1 MLKRGLQAALVPFV
15 LFVLSGVSLA
25 EDEPTATA
33 ALATSEA
40 AAPPATATA
49 EDETAAPTATT
60 TAAPAAT
67 AEPPEPGEVLTRAK
81 AALAAAGTIKANII
95 LDVHYPHRYTS
106 SIVIYA
112 SASGDERAEM
122 TTTQDGKTF
131 QSLEVLTKGVLWT
144 RQETAQGKLATKIDI
159 NRVKKALGEADE
171 TFAITPIIGANALFD
186 ISLLAE
192 IIDFDRV
199 EPATHGDKSAWVI
212 SGKMAERFTDKS
224 SLPIGAERYYSTA
237 AVHVDSKSF
246 LPLRIELGSHED
258 KPVMSLEFES
268 IETKVEAP
276 PGTFDYT
283 PGEDVEVVDRTDWA
297 IAQLKGT

>member
-1 MLKRGLQAALVPFV
+1 MLKRGFQAALVLV
-15 LFVLSGVSLA
+15 VLSGVSLA
-25 EDEPTATA
+25 EGE
-33 ALATSEA
+33 
-40 AAPPATATA
+40 
-49 EDETAAPTATT
+49 
-60 TAAPAAT
+60 TAAPAAAAESSAT
-67 AEPPEPGEVLTRAK
+67 ATTTTTPAATAAPPEPREVLARAK
-81 AALAAAGTIKANII
+81 AALAAAGTIKANIT
-95 LDVHYPHRYTS
+95 LDVYYPHRYTS

-122 TTTQDGKTF
+122 TTTQDGETH

-144 RQETAQGKLATKIDI
+144 RQETAEGKLATKIDI

-199 EPATHGDKSAWVI
+199 ETATHGDRSVWVI
-212 SGKMAERFTDKS
+212 SGETAERFTGKS

-246 LPLRIELGSHED
+246 LPVRIELGRHED

-297 IAQLKGT
+297 IAQLRGK